1 VSFNEASATPKTTC
15 APLSLSRIVKRISNT
30 ADLLNKIIVS
40 AAMITDDIRLT
51 EVPNLTITA
60 LCFSCAA
67 KERILKAS
75 SDTHRC

>member
-1 VSFNEASATPKTTC
+1 
-15 APLSLSRIVKRISNT
+15 PLSLSRIVKRISNT
-30 ADLLNKIIVS
+30 VDLHNKSIVS

-60 LCFSCAA
+60 LRFTCAP

-75 SDTHRC
+75 SGT